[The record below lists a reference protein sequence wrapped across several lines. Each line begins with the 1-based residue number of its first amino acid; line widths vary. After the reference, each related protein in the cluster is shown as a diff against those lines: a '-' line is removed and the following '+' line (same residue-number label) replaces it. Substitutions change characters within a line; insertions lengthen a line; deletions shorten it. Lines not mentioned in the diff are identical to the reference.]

1 MENQN
6 SETKKRLHNALS
18 TVIEV
23 EKMYEELKE
32 EYDELK
38 EKMKKTVLEG
48 NIFYRNKYIELKKEY
63 ADLRGK
69 FTKLSRDNKVQIA
82 ETNWLDALVTYH
94 RDGQHEED
102 KEAVNELQ
110 DEFYEVRK
118 EVATRNKADKIT
130 SDKIL

>member
-1 MENQN
+1 MKRHDLETTHLLID
-6 SETKKRLHNALS
+6 SERRYERQRQRL
-18 TVIEV
+18 IEI
-23 EKMYEELKE
+23 E
-32 EYDELK
+32 
-38 EKMKKTVLEG
+38 
-48 NIFYRNKYIELKKEY
+48 NKYSELKKEY
-63 ADLRGK
+63 ADLRGR

-110 DEFYEVRK
+110 DEFYQVRK
-118 EVATRNKADKIT
+118 EVARRNKADKIT